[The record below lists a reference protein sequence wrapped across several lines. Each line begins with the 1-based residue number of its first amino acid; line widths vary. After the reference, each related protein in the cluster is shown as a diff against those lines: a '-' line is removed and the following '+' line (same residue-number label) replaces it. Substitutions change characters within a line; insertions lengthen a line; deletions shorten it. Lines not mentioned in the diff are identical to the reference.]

1 MKKEIDDYEQR
12 YNKANNEGAEYDFI
26 SVCREAAL
34 LGAKYGDEWA
44 NHKEVDI
51 AEGVVLSNPIS
62 FARKV
67 LDKLEAHPDGDIH
80 LAPEKK

>member
-44 NHKEVDI
+44 NHKEVQKI
-51 AEGVVLSNPIS
+51 IQPW
-62 FARKV
+62 
-67 LDKLEAHPDGDIH
+67 AHICFVQ
-80 LAPEKK
+80 